1 MTTRPTNKP
10 QASLSS
16 FMISKV
22 FDFPFFFSN
31 TQLRLVQGFFHKIT
45 LFSLQDVLSSRTLHT
60 YLSFPSVSAARIC
73 ETIE

>member
-1 MTTRPTNKP
+1 MTTHPTNTP

-31 TQLRLVQGFFHKIT
+31 PQLRLVQGFFHKIT

-60 YLSFPSVSAARIC
+60 YLSFPSVAAARIC
-73 ETIE
+73 QTIE